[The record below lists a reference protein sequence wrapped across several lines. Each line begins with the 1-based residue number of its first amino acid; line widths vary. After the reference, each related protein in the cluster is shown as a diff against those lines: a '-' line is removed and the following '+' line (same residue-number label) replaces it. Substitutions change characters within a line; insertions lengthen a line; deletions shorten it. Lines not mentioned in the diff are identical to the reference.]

1 MPVNHEKY
9 HLAVR
14 LIHWFMA
21 AGFAFMWGC
30 GYIMTTLVE
39 DDSPLE
45 EFLFDL
51 HISVGVTLLALLV
64 LRIAV
69 RLVFTPPPLPA
80 SIRGMERTAAHLGHA
95 ALYALPALV
104 IAAGWAETNF
114 GGHAVQWFGVDMPR
128 VFPETGE
135 DLQDLSEDM
144 HMWLAY
150 TMLAVAVGHV
160 AAAFKHRWVDGH
172 DVIRR
177 MAIGGGS

>member
-1 MPVNHEKY
+1 MTDEKY
-9 HLAVR
+9 HLTAR
-14 LIHWFMA
+14 LVHWIMA
-21 AGFAFMWGC
+21 LGFVFMWGS
-30 GYIMTTLVE
+30 GFAMTKLVE

-64 LRIAV
+64 LRIAI
-69 RLVFTPPPLPA
+69 RLIHRPPPLPA
-80 SIRGMERTAAHLGHA
+80 TIRGVERTGAHLGHA

-114 GGHAVQWFGVDMPR
+114 GGHAVQWFGVELPR

-135 DLQDLSEDM
+135 DLQDLSEDL

-150 TMLAVAVGHV
+150 GMLAVAAGHV
-160 AAAFKHRWVDGH
+160 AAALKHRWFDGH

-177 MAIGGGS
+177 MTFGGR